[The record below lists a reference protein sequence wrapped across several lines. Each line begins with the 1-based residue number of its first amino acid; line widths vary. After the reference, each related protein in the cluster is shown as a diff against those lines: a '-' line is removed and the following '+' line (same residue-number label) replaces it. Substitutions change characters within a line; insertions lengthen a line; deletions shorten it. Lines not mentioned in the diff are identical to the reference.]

1 MIEFEPK
8 SIAFQNIRL
17 QHCYTSSVCLTNPLS
32 APVDLHI
39 RTSSPILTVQPTKV
53 HLGPS
58 QSIVLTVKVTLS
70 HQQNLKSSDQYV
82 QIKSIFFDQK
92 IPVQV
97 SLAQTDRDTHRSRS
111 PSPSGRLYE
120 SQMGSSPVS
129 SKNNHSG
136 FEEGS
141 GSSRMKSG
149 IATGRNST
157 LEVSRSRSSSP
168 SKTREGA
175 HMVRELHL
183 QLEAKNDKIKR
194 LEEMVG
200 QLESSNPNFDN
211 ILRMKLDEQKKSF
224 EEKSAK
230 VWNFL

>member
-97 SLAQTDRDTHRSRS
+97 SLAQTDRDVHRSRS

-129 SKNNHSG
+129 SSKHNHSG
-136 FEEGS
+136 FEE

-157 LEVSRSRSSSP
+157 LEVSRSRSNSP
-168 SKTREGA
+168 SKTREGT
-175 HMVRELHL
+175 HMLRELHL

-200 QLESSNPNFDN
+200 QLESSHPNFDN

-230 VWNFL
+230 VSIFL